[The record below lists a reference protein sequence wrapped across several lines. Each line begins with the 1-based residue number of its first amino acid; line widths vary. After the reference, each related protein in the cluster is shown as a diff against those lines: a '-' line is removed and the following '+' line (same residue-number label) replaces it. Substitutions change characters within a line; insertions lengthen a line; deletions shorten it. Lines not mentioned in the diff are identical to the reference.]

1 MPSRKSADFAA
12 QANKANILAILI
24 ARRFT
29 HEAELEILETVTF
42 YKERAGDIAADF
54 FNEFRKAR
62 EEIKAFP
69 EFWKDVGQGY
79 RRKLIERYPFGIIY
93 RIDGE

>member
-1 MPSRKSADFAA
+1 MTVR
-12 QANKANILAILI
+12 NIL
-24 ARRFT
+24 
-29 HEAELEILETVTF
+29 EAELEILETVTF
-42 YKERAGDIAADF
+42 YKERARDIAADF
-54 FNEFRKAR
+54 FNEFKKAR

-93 RIDGE
+93 RIAGEEIHIVALAHTSRDPDYWRGR